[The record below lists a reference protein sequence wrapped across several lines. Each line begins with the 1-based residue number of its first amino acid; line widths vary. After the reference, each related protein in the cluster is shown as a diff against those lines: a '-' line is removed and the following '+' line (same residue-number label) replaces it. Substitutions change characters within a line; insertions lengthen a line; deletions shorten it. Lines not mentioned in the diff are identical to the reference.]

1 MRPRNKNHLW
11 IKKRPESDWNSI
23 LVFFRALFS
32 LVVISGFLPAT
43 AGAFKCTTSYEEGPS
58 LYWGDR
64 NLSIVPSAFPG
75 QDLTADQ
82 LEMPEWERHNGPNR
96 ISCWA
101 KTKLFRSR
109 DRGGACKQTDLRAGY
124 DCTNLR
130 TIVTWWFFGEASP
143 ICRVTLGFFP
153 ERHRNDHR
161 NVQRHTGEIW
171 MRTLNLIKTFFLLIA
186 ILVQMQ
192 PVRWYTI

>member
-1 MRPRNKNHLW
+1 MTEFYLG
-11 IKKRPESDWNSI
+11 
-23 LVFFRALFS
+23 FFALYC
-32 LVVISGFLPAT
+32 LVVISSLPAT

-82 LEMPEWERHNGPNR
+82 LRDALEWGAAQWSEQDILLGENQACSDLEIEVGP
-96 ISCWA
+96 A
-101 KTKLFRSR
+101 
-109 DRGGACKQTDLRAGY
+109 QHTDLRAGY
-124 DCTNLR
+124 DWHEPENNRNLVVFR
-130 TIVTWWFFGEASP
+130 RGQSHMPGDRFPDAIAMTTVTF
-143 ICRVTLGFFP
+143 V
-153 ERHRNDHR
+153 
-161 NVQRHTGEIW
+161 RHTGEILDV
-171 MRTLNLIKTFFLLIA
+171 TLNLMTKTFFLLIA